1 MPRRPLF
8 SLNDDTRRRIARF
21 DDRVDSAFDKLR
33 GHPLADRIFY
43 TATNLGE
50 HSLLWLILGALR
62 GLRSERDWHAAVRV
76 GGGVAAESVL
86 VNLGIK
92 TLFRRARPPWETER
106 AFKIRRPLTSSFPSG
121 HATSAF
127 TAAVL
132 LAEEDSLA
140 PAYYAIAAVV
150 ATSRI
155 YVKIHHASD
164 VAGGVA
170 LGLLMGH
177 VGRRMFPL
185 PARPAGMVGRTEGLL
200 PS

>member
-1 MPRRPLF
+1 MARRPLL
-8 SLNDDTRRRIARF
+8 SNETRKKIASF

-33 GHPLADRIFY
+33 GNRITDRVFY
-43 TATNLGE
+43 SATNVGE
-50 HSLLWLILGALR
+50 HGLIWFILGALR
-62 GLRSERDWHAAVRV
+62 GLRSEHDWHAAVRV
-76 GGGVAAESVL
+76 GTGVAVESVL
-86 VNLGIK
+86 VNLGVK
-92 TLFRRARPPWETER
+92 SLFRRARPPWETDR

-132 LAEEDSLA
+132 LSEEDMLA

-177 VGRRMFPL
+177 VGRRLFPL
-185 PARPAGMVGRTEGLL
+185 PARPAGMVGPTEGLL
-200 PS
+200 SP

>member
-1 MPRRPLF
+1 MPKRRLL
-8 SLNDDTRRRIARF
+8 SLSNDTRRKIARF
-21 DDRVDSAFDKLR
+21 DDRVDSAFDRLR
-33 GHPLADRIFY
+33 GHTVSDRLFY
-43 TATNLGE
+43 SATNLGE
-50 HSLLWLILGALR
+50 HALIWFILGAAR
-62 GLRSERDWHAAVRV
+62 GLRSDRDWHAAVRV
-76 GGGVAAESVL
+76 GGVLVAESLL
-86 VNLGIK
+86 VNLVIK
-92 TLFRRARPPWETER
+92 SLFRRARPPWETDR

-132 LAEEDSLA
+132 LSEEDSLA
-140 PAYYAIAAVV
+140 PAYYAIAALV
-150 ATSRI
+150 ASSRV

-170 LGLLMGH
+170 LGLFMGH

-185 PARPAGMVGRTEGLL
+185 PARPAGMAGPTSGLI